1 VIKNIIAM
9 LQIDDFYGESQN
21 IQIAKGLYSIP
32 EDMKGMWKLEKRR
45 RIIKLQKRDGRNKNN

>member
-1 VIKNIIAM
+1 M

-45 RIIKLQKRDGRNKNN
+45 RTIKLQKRDGRNKNN

>member
-1 VIKNIIAM
+1 M
-9 LQIDDFYGESQN
+9 LQIDDFYGESKN
-21 IQIAKGLYSIP
+21 IQIAKGLYSIH